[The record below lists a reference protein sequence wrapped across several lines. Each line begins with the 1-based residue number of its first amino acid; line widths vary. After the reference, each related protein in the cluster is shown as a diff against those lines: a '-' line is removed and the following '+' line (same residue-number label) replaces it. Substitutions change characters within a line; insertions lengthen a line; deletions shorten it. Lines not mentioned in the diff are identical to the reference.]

1 MNKKNIAFVTLFESA
16 YTFAQISIELTEN
29 IDSFFIVPTK
39 QNKKELNSFGIF
51 DDRILDL
58 SITRDQ
64 FKKGF
69 YNDKVKK
76 TLAFFEDS
84 RLPIL
89 SIIAASRMCNKES
102 LDELEIY
109 MAQILYKIDDFLK
122 RHNIDLVITE
132 PSDIV
137 QLLTQLVCW
146 KREIY
151 FGQISLARYPSNR
164 IILIKDCTEGEF
176 YTFAKPNAF
185 DINDIKLWLKK
196 FRGKSMRPAYFSKI
210 TNYRSLFSLAVSFGK
225 RFPKILKELTG
236 FSELNDLR
244 TKTLL
249 TKYLYDL
256 SRKYFK
262 LNNAAIVN
270 EELIKFR
277 KYVVYFLHVQPE
289 RSIDVMSPNYI
300 NQIEIIKQL
309 RRSLPWNIDLLVKD
323 HPASDGAQSFR
334 FYADLKK
341 IHGVRLISSQVD
353 SRVISINSLAVATV
367 SGTVAYEMALLNKP
381 AIMFSKIFFSQLPS
395 IYLYKTPDL
404 LSDHFRRLLTS
415 EGINYERND
424 INILKYLKNLH
435 KNSVVS
441 DWDGYYGL
449 VQSKTLLSIAELIR
463 KVILAK

>member
-1 MNKKNIAFVTLFESA
+1 
-16 YTFAQISIELTEN
+16 
-29 IDSFFIVPTK
+29 
-39 QNKKELNSFGIF
+39 
-51 DDRILDL
+51 
-58 SITRDQ
+58 
-64 FKKGF
+64 
-69 YNDKVKK
+69 
-76 TLAFFEDS
+76 
-84 RLPIL
+84 
-89 SIIAASRMCNKES
+89 
-102 LDELEIY
+102 
-109 MAQILYKIDDFLK
+109 
-122 RHNIDLVITE
+122 
-132 PSDIV
+132 
-137 QLLTQLVCW
+137 
-146 KREIY
+146 
-151 FGQISLARYPSNR
+151 
-164 IILIKDCTEGEF
+164 
-176 YTFAKPNAF
+176 
-185 DINDIKLWLKK
+185 
-196 FRGKSMRPAYFSKI
+196 MRPAYFSKI

-270 EELIKFR
+270 EKLIKFR